1 MQCEFINQKKEWN
14 MNGKNIGRTVSWV
27 YYKDEKLIGGSAFD
41 IQLFQQIL
49 ENNAKFSSQ
58 AQEMMETQIK
68 AQNIFD
74 CISLKSSKYT
84 NRFYENGGHR
94 AFIPESICMVDY
106 CEDEIF
112 AVVRIGER
120 CEIVSYDYDITGK
133 KGQEWFNFIGKNTPV
148 FDKKSLRI

>member
-1 MQCEFINQKKEWN
+1 MNKNFFNKISDKQLNETHNKK
-14 MNGKNIGRTVSWV
+14 NGKNIRRTVSWV

-41 IQLFQQIL
+41 IQLFRQIL

-84 NRFYENGGHR
+84 NRFYEKWR
-94 AFIPESICMVDY
+94 P
-106 CEDEIF
+106 
-112 AVVRIGER
+112 
-120 CEIVSYDYDITGK
+120 
-133 KGQEWFNFIGKNTPV
+133 
-148 FDKKSLRI
+148 

>member
-1 MQCEFINQKKEWN
+1 
-14 MNGKNIGRTVSWV
+14 MNGKNIGRTVSWRD
-27 YYKDEKLIGGSAFD
+27 YKDEKLIGGAAFD
-41 IQLFQQIL
+41 IQLFWQIL

-68 AQNIFD
+68 EQNIFD

-106 CEDEIF
+106 CEDENTIK
-112 AVVRIGER
+112 
-120 CEIVSYDYDITGK
+120 IVHT
-133 KGQEWFNFIGKNTPV
+133 
-148 FDKKSLRI
+148 L